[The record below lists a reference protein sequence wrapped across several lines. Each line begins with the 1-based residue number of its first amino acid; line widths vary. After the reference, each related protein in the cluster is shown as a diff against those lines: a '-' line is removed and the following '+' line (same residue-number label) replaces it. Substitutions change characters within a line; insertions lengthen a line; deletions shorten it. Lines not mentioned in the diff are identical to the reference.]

1 MSKKQ
6 AWMVALLIAIVAV
19 LTIGI
24 PFAINEAYKVGDG
37 YVTMWGAE
45 SVLDYYGA
53 ILGVTANITVLA
65 FTIWFTRKQIQRSAY
80 LKSETDKWDKIESTI
95 GSILSE
101 INPMFMLK
109 RGMDT
114 KFIDP
119 SHAMN
124 QLSKYCMSCRI
135 ATDQLM
141 TRVNTVDF
149 KMISEL
155 VKQIQEVADK
165 FFQLSQKEIDQHNKR
180 LQLQQRENAQR
191 LLAIEQKSPGS
202 LPASEVA
209 RHQETVRMTDG
220 ICLGEITNAIN
231 EINKEFWNI
240 YDTEFRPLLQFKGKT
255 FEVINMQIQA
265 KANAILLFWRE

>member
-1 MSKKQ
+1 
-6 AWMVALLIAIVAV
+6 
-19 LTIGI
+19 
-24 PFAINEAYKVGDG
+24 
-37 YVTMWGAE
+37 
-45 SVLDYYGA
+45 
-53 ILGVTANITVLA
+53 
-65 FTIWFTRKQIQRSAY
+65 
-80 LKSETDKWDKIESTI
+80 
-95 GSILSE
+95 
-101 INPMFMLK
+101 
-109 RGMDT
+109 
-114 KFIDP
+114 
-119 SHAMN
+119 MN
-124 QLSKYCMSCRI
+124 QLSKYCMNCRI

-180 LQLQQRENAQR
+180 LQLQQRENALK

-209 RHQETVRMTDG
+209 RHQETIRMTDG
-220 ICLGEITNAIN
+220 ICLGEITSAIN

-265 KANAILLFWRE
+265 KANAILLFWRA